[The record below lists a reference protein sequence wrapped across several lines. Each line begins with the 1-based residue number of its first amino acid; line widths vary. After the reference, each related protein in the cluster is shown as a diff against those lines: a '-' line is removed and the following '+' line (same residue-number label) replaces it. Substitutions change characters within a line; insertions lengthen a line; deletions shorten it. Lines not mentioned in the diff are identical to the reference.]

1 MKIIGCDFHPGY
13 QQIAMVD
20 DVTGEMLER
29 RWEHEKGEARRFY
42 QGLQGE
48 VVRVGMEAVGNA
60 QWCERMLEELGQELW
75 IGDAAQIR
83 RLVVRRQKT
92 DRRDARHIL
101 QLLSDERFPRLWVP
115 SVAIRD
121 ARQLLRHRQK
131 LVEMRTQVKN
141 QLQHLALNQGVQR
154 KRQLWSRE
162 GRAVL
167 EGLPLEGWT
176 ARRRND
182 LLAMLDRLQA
192 QVEELDRAVRQEA
205 EQRPEVRLLMTHPGV
220 GPVVGLAY
228 ALTLGPVSRFPR
240 GKQVASYLGLIPSE
254 HSSGGRQKLG
264 SISKQGN
271 TMMRTLLVEAAQ
283 NAARFDEE
291 LRREDRR
298 LGARKQKEP
307 GKVMVARKL
316 AVRMYWML
324 RENQPYTP
332 HPVARMQGSPS
343 HSVVAGSVCGGDRR
357 SNHGRRKRPKRWMV
371 ERQRYHRVIPLSTS
385 LGLGKAK
392 GSGRRSKTHHTAAHP
407 QRRARV
413 S

>member
-1 MKIIGCDFHPGY
+1 MKIIGCDFHPSY
-13 QQIAMVD
+13 QQIALLD
-20 DVTGEMLER
+20 NETGELWEGR
-29 RWEHEKGEARRFY
+29 LEHERGEARRFY
-42 QGLQGE
+42 QALQGQKL
-48 VVRVGMEAVGNA
+48 RVGMEAVGNTEWFEHLLA
-60 QWCERMLEELGQELW
+60 ELGQELW

-101 QLLSDERFPRLWVP
+101 QLLIDERFPRLWVP
-115 SVAIRD
+115 SIAMRD
-121 ARQLLRHRQK
+121 VRQLLRHRQK

-154 KRQLWSRE
+154 KRRLWSRE

-167 EGLPLEGWT
+167 EALSLEGWT

-182 LLAMLDRLQA
+182 LLAMLDRLEQ
-192 QVEELDRAVRQEA
+192 QVGELDGAVRTEA

-228 ALTLGPVSRFPR
+228 ALTLGPVTRFPR

-291 LRREDRR
+291 LRREYRR
-298 LGARKQKEP
+298 LAARKHKALA
-307 GKVMVARKL
+307 KVMVARKL

-324 RENQPYTP
+324 RENQPYRP
-332 HPVARMQGSPS
+332 RPVARMQGGPS
-343 HSVVAGSVCGGDRR
+343 HSVVAG
-357 SNHGRRKRPKRWMV
+357 
-371 ERQRYHRVIPLSTS
+371 
-385 LGLGKAK
+385 
-392 GSGRRSKTHHTAAHP
+392 
-407 QRRARV
+407 
-413 S
+413 